1 MEGRKIPKG
10 VQPVSLF
17 SVRFLV
23 AALSR
28 AVVAAAV
35 WGGCEGGLSVTAVV
49 ERTIF
54 AVPSNLRRN
63 SRLQRSSVTD
73 SDGFGFAITLPWT
86 LKTSEHG
93 PECGNEVVPQPA

>member
-1 MEGRKIPKG
+1 VFIVPRVFKESSVEDSNA

-17 SVRFLV
+17 RFLV

-35 WGGCEGGLSVTAVV
+35 WGGCEGGLSVTP
-49 ERTIF
+49 F
-54 AVPSNLRRN
+54 LPVPSNLRRN

-86 LKTSEHG
+86 LKTFRARAR
-93 PECGNEVVPQPA
+93 VWQ